1 MVGVFV
7 FWVELFVVVGGVG
20 WFFGI
25 YFVYWCI
32 CGDYFGGWCGVI
44 LVWCRYGILEL
55 FCSVFDYL
63 GVGW

>member
-7 FWVELFVVVGGVG
+7 FWVELFVVVGSVG
-20 WFFGI
+20 WFFGF

-44 LVWCRYGILEL
+44 LVWCRY
-55 FCSVFDYL
+55 
-63 GVGW
+63 